1 MTFDSTELQ
10 LTYDNTLGNMGE
22 VCCGRE
28 CPVIQNAL
36 LRKPGPNAARRTKER
51 PCVTRCHA
59 RPFLEWRI
67 GDLNP

>member
-1 MTFDSTELQ
+1 MAMTFDSTELQ

-36 LRKPGPNAARRTKER
+36 LRKPGPNAARRTNKR
-51 PCVTRCHA
+51 ALRNYLSRKA
-59 RPFLEWRI
+59 FSRS
-67 GDLNP
+67 GG